1 MSRLPVVDLTQL
13 HANSTTR
20 IDALAELARICR
32 DVGFFYL
39 TGHGLSQAE
48 LDAMLALGRDFFAL
62 PDSEKRAIQMRHSPH
77 FRGYS
82 GIAAELTRG
91 RPDQRE
97 QFDIMREEPAPV
109 TRHAPWQGLIGPN
122 QWPVA
127 MPQLKPTLL
136 AFQQQLSELAQNLLT
151 HLLASLQLPSD
162 ALATTYQAG
171 PYLHT
176 KLLRYPVVPKPLEPN
191 SATQNASPR
200 QGVGAHKDP
209 GYLTFV
215 LGDNEAGLEV
225 ETDAGWLL
233 VEPLPGALVVN
244 IGELLELATDGYL
257 KATTHRVTS
266 PGARDRYSLAFFMAA
281 QLDAQVPVLQLPA
294 AFKALTPGISTDP
307 DNPLLR
313 DVGMNTLKGR
323 LRSHPDVAAAHY
335 SELDIA
341 ANGTSSSTT
350 GQRQHISNTK
360 QGVAHA
366 A

>member
-13 HANSTTR
+13 HATSTTR
-20 IDALAELARICR
+20 TDALAELARICR

-39 TGHGLSQAE
+39 TGHGLSQAQ
-48 LDAMLALGRDFFAL
+48 LDAMLTLGRDFFAL

-97 QFDIMREEPAPV
+97 QFDIMREESAAA

-122 QWPVA
+122 QWPAA

-136 AFQQQLSELAQNLLT
+136 AFQQQLSDLAQTLLT
-151 HLLASLQLPSD
+151 HLLASLELPSD
-162 ALATTYQAG
+162 ALANTYQAG

-176 KLLRYPVVPKPLEPN
+176 KLLRYPAVPNL
-191 SATQNASPR
+191 ASPHEAQR

-215 LGDNEAGLEV
+215 LGDSEAGLEV

-266 PGARDRYSLAFFMAA
+266 PGTRDRYSLAFFMAA
-281 QLDAQVPVLQLPA
+281 QLDAQVPVLQLPD

-341 ANGTSSSTT
+341 ANGTSSSATRQ
-350 GQRQHISNTK
+350 GQNSSDAK

>member
-13 HANSTTR
+13 LATSTTR
-20 IDALAELARICR
+20 TDALAELARICR

-39 TGHGLSQAE
+39 TGHGLPQTQ

-62 PDSEKRAIQMRHSPH
+62 PDNEKRAIQMRHSPH

-97 QFDIMREEPAPV
+97 QFDIMREQAAPLK
-109 TRHAPWQGLIGPN
+109 RQQPWQGLIGPN
-122 QWPVA
+122 QWPAA
-127 MPQLKPTLL
+127 MPQLQPALL
-136 AFQQQLSELAQNLLT
+136 AFQQQLSELAQTLLQ
-151 HLLASLQLPSD
+151 HLLASLQLPSN
-162 ALATTYQAG
+162 ALENTYRDG

-176 KLLRYPVVPKPLEPN
+176 KLLRYPA
-191 SATQNASPR
+191 ATALSSR

-215 LGDNEAGLEV
+215 LGDAQAGLEV
-225 ETDAGWLL
+225 ETAAGWLL

-244 IGELLELATDGYL
+244 IGELLELATNGYL

-281 QLDAQVPVLQLPA
+281 QLDAQVPVLQLPEA
-294 AFKALTPGISTDP
+294 LQALTPGVATDP

-335 SELDIA
+335 SELVTA
-341 ANGTSSSTT
+341 ANGTVHLVQSS
-350 GQRQHISNTK
+350 QP
-360 QGVAHA
+360 HA